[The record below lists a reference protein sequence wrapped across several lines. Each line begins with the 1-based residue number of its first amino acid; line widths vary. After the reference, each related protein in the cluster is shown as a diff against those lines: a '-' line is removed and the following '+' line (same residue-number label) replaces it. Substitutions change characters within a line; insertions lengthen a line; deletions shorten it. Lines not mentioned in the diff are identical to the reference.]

1 MRRRN
6 TSATA
11 LAVVA
16 AVLVAGFTATAMAQ
30 QAVVEP
36 QPRVAP
42 QVQQVRPQVTRSYR
56 SYSVSPSTEPAG
68 SSRYSKRHSGH
79 ATWRHGD
86 SKARGQYHS
95 GR

>member
-11 LAVVA
+11 LAVVLVTGFA
-16 AVLVAGFTATAMAQ
+16 ATSMAQ
-30 QAVVEP
+30 QVVVQP

-56 SYSVSPSTEPAG
+56 SYSVSPSTELRG
-68 SSRYSKRHSGH
+68 SSQYSRRHSGH

-86 SKARGQYHS
+86 SKAKGQYHS